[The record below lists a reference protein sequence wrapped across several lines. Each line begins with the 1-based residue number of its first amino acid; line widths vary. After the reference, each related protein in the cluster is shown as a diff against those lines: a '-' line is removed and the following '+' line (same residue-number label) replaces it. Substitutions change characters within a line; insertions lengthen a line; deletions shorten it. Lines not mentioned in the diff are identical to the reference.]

1 VAINL
6 PPIIEL
12 LTYLFSYIF
21 KVSGSNKGIG
31 FAIVKELCAKF
42 DGVVYLTARDES
54 RGKQAV
60 ESLRQLGFNP
70 RFHQLDI
77 DDESS
82 VIKLRDYLKDSY
94 GGLDVLVNNAGIAFK
109 NAATE
114 PFSEQAVVTLQTNF
128 FNTERICQI
137 LFPILKPHAR
147 VVNVSSSSGH
157 LLKISGNEPAAGQ
170 LRSKLSS
177 VELSADE
184 LRQLM
189 RDFIEYLCL
198 FLLCFLQLYT
208 ILFTVG
214 PQSEAIMWN
223 VAGLTVP
230 TWFLK

>member
-1 VAINL
+1 M
-6 PPIIEL
+6 
-12 LTYLFSYIF
+12 
-21 KVSGSNKGIG
+21 SGSNKGIG

-82 VIKLRDYLKDSY
+82 VIKLRDYLKESY

-189 RDFIEYLCL
+189 RNFIEYLWL

-214 PQSEAIMWN
+214 PQSEATMWN

-230 TWFLK
+230 T